1 MNNKLNLLGTVVLFL
16 FLCSFT
22 GCSMDNDRCL
32 TITGSTALAPLV
44 KYAAEDFMALH
55 PGVAVRVTGGG
66 SYGGFYQVLSGA
78 ADIGIS
84 SIPATAEL
92 RDQGLVEHTFA
103 IAPIVFI
110 AHPGVGKDNLTQEE
124 MKRVLTG
131 EATNWREVGGEDL
144 PVILVHRQRS
154 SGIRSLIEEQILTD
168 EEFGLHAVTQD
179 SCGSLR
185 QVVATTPGAIG
196 YTTMFYAD
204 DSVKV
209 LNFDSIPCEP
219 GCVKCE
225 AYSLLADGI
234 LLTNG
239 KPSRLTKQFIDYI
252 TSEHFFNSEFE
263 NMGFYKVGFEKA
275 S

>member
-1 MNNKLNLLGTVVLFL
+1 MA
-16 FLCSFT
+16 S
-22 GCSMDNDRCL
+22 DRCL

-44 KYAAEDFMALH
+44 KYAAEDFMAQH
-55 PGVAVRVTGGG
+55 PDVAVRVTGGG

-84 SIPATAEL
+84 SIPLSEEL
-92 RDQGLVEHTFA
+92 RGEGLVEHTFA
-103 IAPIVFI
+103 VAPIVFI
-110 AHPGVGKDNLTQEE
+110 AHPGVGKDNLTREE
-124 MKRVLTG
+124 IKKVLTG
-131 EATNWREVGGEDL
+131 EITNWNEIGGEDL

-154 SGIRSLIEEQILTD
+154 SGIRYLIERQILTD
-168 EEFGLHAVTQD
+168 GGFGPHAVTQD

-204 DSVKV
+204 NSVKV
-209 LNFDSIPCEP
+209 LNYESIPCEP
-219 GCVKCE
+219 GCVECE
-225 AYSLLADGI
+225 AYSLIADGV

-239 KPSRLTKQFIDYI
+239 KPSKLTKQFIDYI
-252 TSEHFFNSEFE
+252 TGEHFFSSKYE

-275 S
+275 H